1 MKGKTRCCIK
11 GHTLQGAFIDHITL
25 SPLGYNEA
33 QIQSLPQVEG
43 LVKDVRLGEL
53 TDSTEDF
60 KVAEVIVKV
69 ERESA
74 GHVPVCV
81 RHFVEGFTS

>member
-1 MKGKTRCCIK
+1 M
-11 GHTLQGAFIDHITL
+11 
-25 SPLGYNEA
+25 
-33 QIQSLPQVEG
+33 
-43 LVKDVRLGEL
+43 VKDVRLGEL
-53 TDSTEDF
+53 TDSTKDS